1 MEGLYHIDMNRTA
14 SSKMKAYFIYVVDED
29 VYLNVDSDWEEV
41 IFVFLIFEEC
51 HSTQV
56 YFFTLGPKSP
66 GPLTDP

>member
-29 VYLNVDSDWEEV
+29 VYLNVYSDWEEV

-51 HSTQV
+51 HPTQ
-56 YFFTLGPKSP
+56 FDQRGSDTKLLRQS
-66 GPLTDP
+66 